1 VSVFV
6 RRIVAEGTGAPS
18 AVFTVPE
25 VVEAEAALPD
35 EL

>member
-1 VSVFV
+1 M

-25 VVEAEAALPD
+25 VVEAEVALSV